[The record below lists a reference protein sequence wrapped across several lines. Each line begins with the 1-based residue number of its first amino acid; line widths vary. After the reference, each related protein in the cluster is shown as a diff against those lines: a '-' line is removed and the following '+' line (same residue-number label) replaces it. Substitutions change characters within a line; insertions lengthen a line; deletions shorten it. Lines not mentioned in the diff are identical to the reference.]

1 MTDILL
7 SVVSDGERSLFP
19 TLSKLS
25 ENDVE
30 GVWTNVSAFV
40 ERQMSL
46 QKGVHIPGLGTFTF
60 SQQRHDVGNKVLLN
74 QRPVFLLSE
83 KLSQTHGLKHTKP
96 LAAGD
101 VPVVPLNFTALS
113 LESPFDRDTVEGC
126 VRETLLVLSRALAC
140 RRRVLFTFRGVGAL
154 SIREGRA
161 KMRFYRDF
169 LDALDPSGGLV
180 GALSNR
186 PGTCDSLLSGR
197 MVPQQRPGTSSTIL
211 LPRTQLREC
220 PTNRAVERIAEED
233 RTGEEEEEARDPAG
247 KTGQGDPQVARQPV
261 ARPTLAPA
269 RVNGVSIPEE
279 LERNLGPGALPQSVV
294 SPRSSRRTVSPRPLS
309 GPGPV
314 SPDPEEQREG
324 LTAASPAVPALS
336 CADHGRAGQ
345 ELCYLCM
352 QRAQRNVPVNLT
364 EERRRQEQEE
374 ERLLLLYQQQTQQQ
388 ELKKQQAQLQAT
400 REHNQKLAAFNRG
413 VSEAIKERKTARPT
427 AFHASY
433 IFQSRPLTPPRWPKQ
448 QLYLQELCAQA
459 SQKRDREAQSRLDQD
474 FMDRLQQLQLAED
487 LAIQKEELLKKKAE
501 QTQNYQKA
509 LDVQVDLE
517 RQRTQGLC
525 RNSSSRSQFP
535 PSTCPSPQAETVEQP
550 GIMVPSLPGIQD
562 EPLVREGAPCLPARE
577 PDSEGPLFGLRDATS
592 EQLQGRRR
600 RAHELYREQ
609 RDAAARRKREAHLAR
624 LLEQKQGRDML
635 ERTCKE
641 LIKDKIAHYEKLNS
655 MRASLE
661 DTWALSAEAKHQRD
675 LEERSFIKSGS
686 QLLMDQCEKYRRC
699 FQCKRRTTNCGESNI
714 WKDTR
719 YIPGS
724 RLMV

>member
-509 LDVQVDLE
+509 LDVQV
-517 RQRTQGLC
+517 
-525 RNSSSRSQFP
+525 
-535 PSTCPSPQAETVEQP
+535 
-550 GIMVPSLPGIQD
+550 
-562 EPLVREGAPCLPARE
+562 REGAPCLPARE

>member
-180 GALSNR
+180 GALSN
-186 PGTCDSLLSGR
+186 
-197 MVPQQRPGTSSTIL
+197 
-211 LPRTQLREC
+211 
-220 PTNRAVERIAEED
+220 
-233 RTGEEEEEARDPAG
+233 
-247 KTGQGDPQVARQPV
+247 VARQPV

-279 LERNLGPGALPQSVV
+279 LERNLGPGALPQRQGHTE
-294 SPRSSRRTVSPRPLS
+294 PAPAPARR
-309 GPGPV
+309 
-314 SPDPEEQREG
+314 EK
-324 LTAASPAVPALS
+324 
-336 CADHGRAGQ
+336 GRALGRLAGSEPGRVRGRWAERGLLTGCHVAQ

-400 REHNQKLAAFNRG
+400 REHNQKLAAFNRR

-562 EPLVREGAPCLPARE
+562 EPLWGVL
-577 PDSEGPLFGLRDATS
+577 SGPRLAH
-592 EQLQGRRR
+592 
-600 RAHELYREQ
+600 RAN
-609 RDAAARRKREAHLAR
+609 
-624 LLEQKQGRDML
+624 
-635 ERTCKE
+635 RTC
-641 LIKDKIAHYEKLNS
+641 LHPAGSVL
-655 MRASLE
+655 
-661 DTWALSAEAKHQRD
+661 
-675 LEERSFIKSGS
+675 SGS

>member
-180 GALSNR
+180 GALTLS
-186 PGTCDSLLSGR
+186 PGTADTCISLSKRVQAEVKGPNSARSHVGSDCKVWLLR
-197 MVPQQRPGTSSTIL
+197 SS
-211 LPRTQLREC
+211 
-220 PTNRAVERIAEED
+220 
-233 RTGEEEEEARDPAG
+233 EEAYFIVCAEGLGRRCAG
-247 KTGQGDPQVARQPV
+247 GDSWETFLRASDPQVARQPV

-279 LERNLGPGALPQSVV
+279 LERNLGPGALPQRQGHTE
-294 SPRSSRRTVSPRPLS
+294 PAPAPARRETGCHV
-309 GPGPV
+309 
-314 SPDPEEQREG
+314 
-324 LTAASPAVPALS
+324 A
-336 CADHGRAGQ
+336 Q

-400 REHNQKLAAFNRG
+400 REHNQKLAAFNRR

-509 LDVQVDLE
+509 LDVQVKTNKTGAHMPLLPNLLKHSFSLKQVDLE
-517 RQRTQGLC
+517 RQRTQAYLKCLVHLIPEFPTVKQSRLQSALLILQIHHQMTWLC
-525 RNSSSRSQFP
+525 QSDIML
-535 PSTCPSPQAETVEQP
+535 CKAETARSVRRLNRYAQQNWDCSFSDGQAHIISSQVTP
-550 GIMVPSLPGIQD
+550 G
-562 EPLVREGAPCLPARE
+562 
-577 PDSEGPLFGLRDATS
+577 
-592 EQLQGRRR
+592 
-600 RAHELYREQ
+600 
-609 RDAAARRKREAHLAR
+609 
-624 LLEQKQGRDML
+624 
-635 ERTCKE
+635 
-641 LIKDKIAHYEKLNS
+641 
-655 MRASLE
+655 
-661 DTWALSAEAKHQRD
+661 
-675 LEERSFIKSGS
+675 SGS